1 MLPDNLSTDAPV
13 EKSSVQVEHFLNADS
28 TPDDDNTAVQDA
40 PIIDDPTIVIDSS
53 VAEHSSPV
61 VQPPQHSIA
70 ANRVRR
76 APKLV
81 KRLTEKCNVAYAL
94 NVVEDI

>member
-1 MLPDNLSTDAPV
+1 M
-13 EKSSVQVEHFLNADS
+13 
-28 TPDDDNTAVQDA
+28 
-40 PIIDDPTIVIDSS
+40 
-53 VAEHSSPV
+53 
-61 VQPPQHSIA
+61 QPPQHYIA

-94 NVVEDI
+94 NVAEDIEGVAKPFNYSKAITSADCNSWLTAMQDEMESIEKNGT

>member
-1 MLPDNLSTDAPV
+1 M
-13 EKSSVQVEHFLNADS
+13 
-28 TPDDDNTAVQDA
+28 
-40 PIIDDPTIVIDSS
+40 
-53 VAEHSSPV
+53 
-61 VQPPQHSIA
+61 QPPQHYIA

-94 NVVEDI
+94 SVVEEIEGAEPSNYSEAIISADGNNWMTAMQDEMESLEKMVFGI